1 MKNKKI
7 IVSLLVVVLVLS
19 TVAACFAGCDKGDWK
34 EIDSSAMTERMYSA
48 LNNMENYDLLN
59 NIEMA
64 ANINVDTEY
73 GSSKNS
79 YNVAVAAKLA
89 LWKDDNN
96 KNALSFVVKNNNDD
110 TTELG
115 VYYDE
120 SKSSNVYFVA
130 GENKLALKGLNV
142 KEVIK
147 DKEAVINN
155 EWCEGAKTA
164 VTDFISTTI
173 VDTVLSMVASIGKCY
188 QSKDGSTIRIELP
201 LTSLLTD
208 KDSAF
213 ASFISDETLNPIFE
227 DLGIDLKASQLA
239 EVLPKIVISLD
250 FKFKGTGES
259 TELAG
264 IAANLS
270 CDKKNLIISK
280 ANNGGTL
287 LQINV
292 KENFKATVSGDIFI
306 SPETTMVQQKP
317 GNDSEYTKVNAL
329 NARATGQVYI
339 SEAVKANIDLGAFKM
354 NMDIPAGTY
363 DITLAIDADPTK
375 LVDMTFDKG
384 ANTHETI
391 DLVGNVLNQAI
402 DYFLIQITNKDTK
415 EDLIKLELVDDGD
428 IDILTI
434 ASLKADALGIAGLGI
449 LEDGELSGLI
459 DLVKTFI
466 PNTEYP
472 TEPSEGE
479 GTDTPSGDITS
490 GTPSG
495 TESGTPSGT
504 ESGTSGASQDVMSVI
519 AGYIKNACIILDA
532 GKLSVELK
540 NTAITEQIS
549 LGAGVI
555 VDSNGVTI
563 NATIGGLDTIKIGEG
578 EEAKPIGLPAS
589 ITAKIVFTS
598 FSLGN
603 ARG

>member
-19 TVAACFAGCDKGDWK
+19 SLAACLVGCNKEWK

-89 LWKDDNN
+89 LWKGDDN

-110 TTELG
+110 KTELG

-130 GENKLALKGLNV
+130 GEKKLALKGLNV
-142 KEVIK
+142 KQVIK
-147 DKEAVINN
+147 DKDATINN
-155 EWCEGAKTA
+155 EWCEGAKTT
-164 VTDFISTTI
+164 VTDFISTTV

-250 FKFKGTGES
+250 FKFKGTGENS
-259 TELAG
+259 ELAG

-270 CDKKNLIISK
+270 CDKKDLVINK
-280 ANNGGTL
+280 ANNGGKL

-306 SPETTMVQQKP
+306 SPETSMVQQNP
-317 GNDSEYTKVNAL
+317 YSDSQYTKVNAL
-329 NARATGQVYI
+329 NAKATGQIYI
-339 SEAVKANIDLGAFKM
+339 SEAIKANVDAGAIKM
-354 NMDIPAGTY
+354 NINIPAGTY
-363 DITLAIDADPTK
+363 DVTLAIDADPTK
-375 LVDMTFDKG
+375 LVDMSFDKG
-384 ANTHETI
+384 NSVHDTI
-391 DLVGNVLNQAI
+391 DLVSNVLNQAV
-402 DYFLIQITNKDTK
+402 DYFLVQITNKDTK
-415 EDLIKLELVDDGD
+415 EDLIKLE
-428 IDILTI
+428 I
-434 ASLKADALGIAGLGI
+434 ADETNSDKLRIIELNADSLGIPGLGAMNNVPI
-449 LEDGELSGLI
+449 STLI
-459 DLVKTFI
+459 SFI
-466 PNTEYP
+466 KGIIPDTEYP

-479 GTDTPSGDITS
+479 GTGTPSGDITS
-490 GTPSG
+490 GT
-495 TESGTPSGT
+495 ESGTTSGT
-504 ESGTSGASQDVMSVI
+504 ESGTSGDTEDVMSIV

-549 LGAGVI
+549 LGAGII

-563 NATIGGLDTIKIGEG
+563 DATLGGLDSVLT
-578 EEAKPIGLPAS
+578 GLPAS
-589 ITAKIVFTS
+589 INAKIVFTS

>member
-19 TVAACFAGCDKGDWK
+19 AVAACFAGCDKSNWK

-89 LWKDDNN
+89 LWKGDDN

-110 TTELG
+110 KTELG

-130 GENKLALKGLNV
+130 GDNKLALKGLNV
-142 KEVIK
+142 KQVIK
-147 DKEAVINN
+147 DKDATINN
-155 EWCEGAKTA
+155 EWCEGAKTT
-164 VTDFISTTI
+164 VTDFISTTV

-259 TELAG
+259 SELAG

-270 CDKKNLIISK
+270 CDKKNLVINK

-317 GNDSEYTKVNAL
+317 GNDSDYKKVNAL
-329 NARATGQVYI
+329 NAKATGEVYI
-339 SEAVKANIDLGAFKM
+339 SEDITANVDLGAFKM
-354 NMDIPAGTY
+354 NMNIPKGTY

-375 LVDMTFDKG
+375 LVDMSFDKG
-384 ANTHETI
+384 DSVHDTI

-402 DYFLIQITNKDTK
+402 DYFLIQVTNKETK
-415 EDLIKLELVDDGD
+415 EDLIKLELVDEGD
-428 IDILTI
+428 IDLLTI
-434 ASLKADALGIAGLGI
+434 ASLKADALGINELVSV
-449 LEDGELSGLI
+449 GEGQEITTLI
-459 DLVKTFI
+459 NIIKGFI
-466 PNTEYP
+466 TDTVYP

-479 GTDTPSGDITS
+479 GSGTPSGDITS
-490 GTPSG
+490 GT
-495 TESGTPSGT
+495 ESGTT
-504 ESGTSGASQDVMSVI
+504 SGTSGSESGDTVDVMSVV

-549 LGAGVI
+549 LGAGII

-563 NATIGGLDTIKIGEG
+563 DATIGGLDSIMIGENS
-578 EEAKPIGLPAS
+578 IGLPAS
-589 ITAKIVFTS
+589 INAKITFTS

>member
-19 TVAACFAGCDKGDWK
+19 SLAACLVGCNKEWK

-89 LWKDDNN
+89 LWKGDDN

-130 GENKLALKGLNV
+130 GEKKLALKGLNV
-142 KEVIK
+142 KDVIK
-147 DKEAVINN
+147 DKEAEISN
-155 EWCEGAKTA
+155 EWCEGAKTT
-164 VTDFISTTI
+164 VTDFISTTV

-270 CDKKNLIISK
+270 CDKKNLVINK

-317 GNDSEYTKVNAL
+317 GNDSDYKKVNAL
-329 NARATGQVYI
+329 NARATGQVEI

-402 DYFLIQITNKDTK
+402 DYFLIQVTNKDTK
-415 EDLIKLELVDDGD
+415 EDLIKLELVDEGD
-428 IDILTI
+428 IDVLTI

-449 LEDGELSGLI
+449 LEGGEISGLI

-466 PNTEYP
+466 PKTEYP

-479 GTDTPSGDITS
+479 GSGTPSGDITS
-490 GTPSG
+490 GT
-495 TESGTPSGT
+495 ESGTT
-504 ESGTSGASQDVMSVI
+504 SGTSGSESGDTVDVMSVV

-540 NTAITEQIS
+540 NTAITDKIS

-563 NATIGGLDTIKIGEG
+563 DATIGGLDTIMIGEG
-578 EEAKPIGLPAS
+578 ENAKPIGLPAS
-589 ITAKIVFTS
+589 INAKIVFTS